1 MIETR
6 IKISSIIQN
15 QLPEFVKEE
24 FPLVSEFLSQYYISL
39 ESKGHTSDILQNIDQ
54 YIKVD
59 NLTNL
64 IESTELSSNVT
75 FFDTTISVDSTL
87 GFPDSYGLILIDSE
101 IITYTSK
108 TSTSFE
114 GCIRGFNATTSYEIK
129 DQLSFSETQAEEHI
143 LSTKVSNLSILFLKE
158 FFKKVKTQITPGFED
173 RALYVDLNERLFVKQ
188 SIDFYS
194 SKGTDNSFKIL
205 FGALY
210 GQNVEVIR
218 PRDYLIQPSS
228 AQYRIT
234 SDLVVEKIEGNP
246 EDLVNGTLYQD
257 ETENINRAQGTIT
270 NVEKIRRESKDYYVI
285 SLDSDYDKD
294 IQPSGSVYGK
304 FQIHPKTRV
313 VSSIISGSTTL
324 EVDSTVAFPNSNGN
338 LIIDLDNGTSLN
350 VTYASKTLNQFLDCT
365 GITQD
370 IPSATE
376 IKTDFF
382 AYGYSNE
389 EQVKIRILG
398 VLSDLPIPDNTLFY
412 SKGDV
417 IKIKTLGIDS
427 KDIKA
432 NNWFFNIPVKYTV
445 SRITTLDGAPVGSYN
460 FTVSDNHSFR
470 LGDSISLIPS
480 SGDPLPVNIISID
493 DKRSFSILLG
503 SNQKLDINQTYIVQ
517 KNVSKVNDGGKY
529 PSLSKYTSNVQNVYL
544 DQDSLYVASPSL
556 PTYSN
561 ISLKIDDRS
570 VVFSGL
576 FLPDDT
582 SDLNKGTTLEIGVHK
597 FYTGDS
603 IVYKPLLENSLGIS
617 TGVYFIKKIS
627 GSDTKIKLARS
638 RNNIFTE
645 NFIPID
651 ADAKN
656 AKFEFTKFTYNNLD
670 TQILE
675 PQKLIRKI
683 SNPQIDGK
691 IYKTEP
697 GLTGIFINGV
707 ELLNYK
713 STDNVFYG
721 SIENIVASAPG
732 SGYDVIN
739 PPILSIID
747 PIGFGANAYC
757 SVIGGLERIDIIDPG
772 FDYLEN
778 PTIDIVGGNGFGAS
792 AKVNLAS
799 FDHSVSFNSI
809 GSAGLVKL
817 NPTNTIGFSSYHKFR
832 DAEEVIYVTDGQ
844 SPIVGGI
851 STIGNL
857 PTNSTYFVSVQDAY
871 NVKLHKSF
879 EDAVAGINTI
889 QLTSYGVGNHSFKSK
904 NKKKKIGSITIENSG
919 INYQNKLVVTGASGI
934 NTASNTI
941 TALNHGYNSGEVITY
956 NPTETVIGGLSSST
970 SYYVTKID
978 NDQFKLSQI
987 GIGTLGSTKTF
998 YYDTNQYINLTSAGI
1013 GSHRFNYPEISVSIS
1028 GRIGVSTLSG
1038 QNFNAIV
1045 QPIFRG
1051 QVQSAFISSGG
1062 SEYGSEDIIN
1072 YNRQPLFELNSGS
1085 GIQLTPIISNGQIVD
1100 VLVNSPGD
1108 GYNSPPNLQIDGT
1121 GIGALLTPIL
1131 SNGSLV
1137 EVKVIYGGIGYNQS
1151 DTSIA
1156 VTPAGIGAKFE
1167 AQIKSWKINLV
1178 ERLETNSQISDDG
1191 GILTPGLNSNYGLQ
1205 YSHAYAPKYLKD
1217 LVQITDSHSPII
1229 GWAYDGN
1236 PIYGPYGYASKT
1248 GGKVIPLTSG
1258 YNTIES
1264 STQNRP
1270 SLSIYPKGFFIED
1283 YNFVGNEDSDEFD
1296 KLDEHNGRFGITPE
1310 YPNGVYAYFSTINSD
1325 GKPTFP
1331 YAIGPSYKAKP
1342 IDFNFNSYS
1351 NQDYID
1357 INQTNWR
1364 RNITPYNISSY
1375 EYLLNPNKIK
1385 EQNSIVK
1392 STLKGFI
1399 TSVEILDGGQ
1409 NYKINDRL
1417 IFNQQFG
1424 FGAKA
1429 KISSIKGKQVTQIS
1443 VATSSFNEIEFYPYN
1458 ESFIGF
1464 TSIPHNYLNNDLV
1477 TFTGAFDYKKSG
1489 NITVNV
1495 NNLTLTSGIGSAQ
1508 YTGIITYFN
1517 VSGDLNY
1524 PNIKE
1529 NDIYQIQNE
1538 QVKILNIDSRSSRIK
1553 VLRNQN
1559 GTIGITSYT
1568 AGIGFTEKTRKLKL
1582 NFGISTSYN
1591 FNLNKQLYFDPRES
1605 VGLGTTSGVGINST
1619 FFVSVN
1625 NLNNQ
1630 VSIGTGSTTFLFFN
1644 NLSDIQNY
1652 TSGGYIDIVNATNIS
1667 FNTTKQKII
1676 GIGATSIKINFDS
1689 SSLSG
1694 VGVTAYIN
1702 KWNILEIPTQSIY
1715 IENHNLNTGDSLIYS
1730 SNGGNA
1736 ISISTNGSS
1745 SFQLGENSIVFVAK
1759 ISNDL
1764 IGISTIKVG
1773 LGSIGNFVSVG
1784 STLESGILYFNSIGT
1799 GNNHS
1804 FKTNYTNTLIGN
1816 ISKNVVTVSTAETHG
1831 LSLLDNVN
1839 INVKPGISTTLIVK
1853 YDDYNRR
1860 LVINPRTFSSIDT
1873 INNIITINNHQYYT
1887 GQKVIYTATTPAT
1900 GLVNSG
1906 IYYIITIDSNKI
1918 KLSDTYYGAVKLPPE
1933 VVNITSSQ
1941 SGTISPINPPLN
1953 LTKNK
1958 RVVFDL
1964 SDSSLSFNANSTN
1977 YSAFEFKFYRDEQ
1990 FIDEFNTT
1998 QSSQI
2003 FDISGI
2009 GTVGITSTANIALTI
2024 NDSTPTNLFYKLVP
2038 TNLNRNSQIKK
2049 DILIDTEVR
2058 GFNRI
2063 VLSGSEYN
2071 GEYTVLGITSTTFS
2085 FNILEFPEEPIYTQ
2099 GIEYYTSNSLSAQG
2113 SIYEVKVLSG
2123 GKGYS
2128 NLPSVTSIESN
2139 LGLNAIVKPKTSSI
2153 GKITSIEIQD
2163 IGFDYS
2169 ADYSVRPTTKFP
2181 SILVLEP
2188 LSFFDYIKINSIGK
2202 DYTSAPDL
2210 VVIDG
2215 ITNKIINDVE
2225 LFYNLGDSLVTILK
2239 NSNSLNNAIPK
2250 IIPTNNSNGIKIDN
2264 IVFNNSTK
2272 NVTVTIG
2279 ASFSDPEDYP
2289 FEVGSKV
2296 LIEGTSVGVGST
2308 GKGYNSSNYDYAL
2321 FTLTAVD
2328 PNLGGSVG
2336 VVTYNL
2342 SSYLNNGEI
2351 PGSFKINLSAGRII
2365 PESYFPTFNPVLKKN
2380 SFYKGEVIYFESLVG
2395 NVESWDPDNQ
2405 YLKVSTVDDFSIGS
2419 NIRGKTSNSVGIIID
2434 ILSYE
2439 SNYAVDS
2446 FSKSRKG
2453 WNTETGFLNN
2463 DFQRI
2468 HDSDYYQYFSY
2479 ALKSQKD
2486 LNTWDNPVSS
2496 LNHTAGFKKF
2506 GNLIVE
2512 SKQSNIGI
2520 LTDQN
2525 QGDFSGTADL
2535 SRFIDLNCV
2544 YDFDL
2549 ARENNLII
2557 DDTITSNEILF
2568 DSRVIQDYIESIGNR
2583 VLIIDDISNQFNSNP
2598 RATEFSIVDSFTLT
2612 NVRSKKYFILIQ
2624 DQKFINQK
2632 QFSAV
2637 VLLHDNNVGFMNQYG
2652 VNTTES
2658 PNLGFFDFSVS
2669 GTSGNL
2675 LFYPV
2680 KTKFNNYN
2688 LQIFSFSLNDSLSGI
2703 GTVDLGDSVHINTSN
2718 TTIPQ
2723 GTGISTS
2730 IVGIASTYRASKVLV
2745 QIGAT
2750 DSSYYEIDEIT
2761 IINDGN
2767 QIHLLDYGQI
2777 TTDNFIPRSSLGIGT
2792 YNAYLSGSEIKID
2805 LIPDAVTTVDYI
2817 VNTFNVS
2824 LANTSASGIG
2834 TEIIG
2839 GSSLNSSS
2847 VAISSSV
2854 SPVANIIS
2862 SYSNINYNSSYY
2874 IISIEDITNSKYQ
2887 VSEILVVTNY
2897 EENQCYITEFG
2908 ILQTESSLGITTA
2921 GISGSNTEIY
2931 FTPIQNIDVD
2941 IKVFA
2946 INIGLSDNIDDISL
2960 INGSLEYDYSVYIG
2974 TNSDIKKEF
2983 ELKHKNIPIF
2993 ERYFDSS
3000 NPNIIKIDSNIFT
3013 ISYNYYVTGEE
3024 IIYSYPNESAQA
3036 IGIATTSVPGIGV
3049 TDKLPPNLYVVKLN
3063 DSQIRVSASA
3073 SDALKTIP
3081 KVLELTSVGIG
3092 SSHLFTSK
3100 NQNKKAIVG
3109 IDNVIQ
3115 SPIVSTAITSSL
3127 IQNLNVFSS
3136 LVYVSGITSIYGG
3149 DLIKINEE
3157 IMKVTSVGVG
3167 STNSITVVRPWMGTG
3182 LSTHSSS
3189 SLVSKVYGNYNI
3201 VRNKIYFSEAPYG
3214 KVPFTNPSSRS
3225 DEQDYTGIAT
3235 GSSFSGRI
3243 FLRSGITDGNNES
3256 YSNNYIFD
3264 NISDDFNGTQ
3274 KTFTLKSNGTNVS
3287 GISTDNAIVLVN
3299 EIFQGPNF
3307 VDYDLSE
3314 SSGITSITFTGSA
3327 TSTSYDVNTS
3337 SIPRGGIILSV
3348 GSTQGFGYQ
3357 PLVSAG
3363 GTAVV
3368 SIAGTIQSISI
3379 GNSGSGYRSGIQ
3391 TVVNVGVVTSN
3402 VGTPNIELIGTAS
3415 ISGGSVVSVAITN
3428 PGVGYTSSNPPIVI
3442 FDNPLSY
3449 SNIPLIY
3456 NSQSSSGVGTGAV
3469 IDIIVGQGSSVIS
3482 FELKNFGYGY
3492 NINEVLT
3499 VSIGGTI
3506 GIPTNTSLSFSEFQL
3521 SIDNIYSDTF
3531 IAWSVGSLQ
3540 VIDPIDSLF
3549 DGNRKSFP
3557 IRIGGNQTTIRTKR
3571 GSTID
3576 VQATL
3581 LIFINDILQVPGEGY
3596 RFSGGSIVRFTEA
3609 PKEGDTSKIIFYRG
3623 TEDIDT
3629 LDVDILETIKPGDKV
3644 TLTSDDIKL
3653 TENSRLVA
3661 EIISSDILATN
3672 SYSGP
3677 GITENEDLSRPL
3689 TWCRQTEDLVINGQQ
3704 VGKDRV
3710 LYEPYIQ
3717 PTTNIIQNIGIGST
3731 VIFVESVKAFF
3742 DSEKEYTHDG
3752 TTEKPQNK
3760 IIIISQD
3767 SIVSSSATAVVSTS
3781 GTISSIV
3788 ISDGGVGYTTSPI
3801 VSIQNPI
3808 GYLIST
3814 TGNVGINTNLITGI
3828 NTTNIVVGYEIFEPL
3843 NTVSA
3848 GTTVTSIGIGTIQ
3861 TSKTLNPDSFEN
3873 INFLITETTTDQ
3885 IISVGSTIIFVDSTS
3900 DVSIGSSLTIADK
3913 LNYISVVSIGDTFV
3927 TIGLANTITAPIF
3940 DKLPVTFSTRTNVA
3954 KSKNN
3959 VKFEIGLGT
3968 TALASSTI
3976 SIGGTVSFISI
3987 SNAGT
3992 GYTTSNPPVV
4002 LIETPPV
4009 KYEIIDK
4016 ISYEGD
4022 FGIITGVQTT
4032 SVGVAST
4039 GIVFDLFI
4047 PTNSIIRDSSIV
4059 KVGIATTGISG
4070 IQTGYY
4076 FVVHSSNVGNG
4087 LTSLNLSG
4095 GIVGVGTTFIDNI
4108 YRVASVSIA
4117 QTAVPGVGLTNVA
4130 KVTISVSNY
4139 NNLTGLG
4146 FSDFY
4151 GEYSWGRILAPT
4163 RPNPNE
4169 FITYANISGISSS
4182 PVIQRYNR
4190 LKYSNYNT

>member
-1 MIETR
+1 MRKTR

-39 ESKGHTSDILQNIDQ
+39 ESDGHTSDILQNIDQ

-59 NLTNL
+59 NLANL
-64 IESTELSSNVT
+64 IESTKLSSNVT
-75 FFDTTISVDSTL
+75 FFDTTINVDSTL

-114 GCIRGFNATTSYEIK
+114 GCIRGFDGTTSYEIK
-129 DQLSFSETQAEEHI
+129 DQLSFSETQVEEHI

-158 FFKKVKTQITPGFED
+158 FFKKVKKQIAPGFEE
-173 RALYVDLNERLFVKQ
+173 RELYVDLDERLFVKQ

-246 EDLVNGTLYQD
+246 EDLVNTTLYQD

-270 NVEKIRRESKDYYVI
+270 NVEKIRRESKDYYVV

-304 FQIHPKTRV
+304 FQIHPKTRI
-313 VSSIISGSTTL
+313 VSSVISGSTTL

-350 VTYASKTLNQFLDCT
+350 VTYASKTLNQFLDCI
-365 GITQD
+365 GISQD

-376 IKTDFF
+376 IKSDFF
-382 AYGYSNE
+382 AYGYSNGE
-389 EQVKIRILG
+389 IVKIRIFG

-412 SKGDV
+412 SKGDIV
-417 IKIKTLGIDS
+417 KIKTLGIDS
-427 KDIKA
+427 KDVKA
-432 NNWFFNIPVKYTV
+432 NNWFFNIPVKYSV
-445 SRITTLDGAPVGSYN
+445 SGISTLDNAAEGSYT
-460 FTVSDNHSFR
+460 FTVPDNHSFR

-480 SGDPLPVNIISID
+480 SGDPLITNITSIGD
-493 DKRSFSILLG
+493 EKSFSILLG
-503 SNQKLDINQTYIVQ
+503 SNQNLNINQTYIVQ
-517 KNVSKVNDGGKY
+517 KNVSKVQLSDTDKNKY

-556 PTYSN
+556 PSYSDKGSPIN
-561 ISLKIDDRS
+561 LQIKDRS

-576 FLPDDT
+576 FLPDDA
-582 SDLNKGTTLEIGVHK
+582 DNLNKGTTLDIGTHE

-603 IVYKPLLENSLGIS
+603 IVYKPSLGNSLGIS
-617 TGVYFIKKIS
+617 TGVYFIKRIS
-627 GSDTKIKLARS
+627 GTEIKLARS

-645 NFIPID
+645 NFISI
-651 ADAKN
+651 N
-656 AKFEFTKFTYNNLD
+656 ANVNKSRFELTKFTYNNLD

-683 SNPQIDGK
+683 SNPEIDGK
-691 IYKTEP
+691 IYETVP

-721 SIENIVASAPG
+721 PIEDIVVSAPG

-747 PIGFGANAYC
+747 PNGFGSNGYC

-772 FDYLEN
+772 FDYLED
-778 PTIDIVGGNGFGAS
+778 PTIDIIGGNGSGAS

-871 NVKLHKSF
+871 NIKLHKSF
-879 EDAVAGINTI
+879 EDAVIGINTI

-919 INYQNKLVVTGASGI
+919 INYQNKLVATSPSGI

-941 TALNHGYNSGEVITY
+941 TVLNHGYNSGEVITY

-970 SYYVTKID
+970 SYYVTIID
-978 NDQFKLSQI
+978 DDQFKLSQI
-987 GIGTLGSTKTF
+987 GIGTLGVTKKF
-998 YYDTNQYINLTSAGI
+998 YYDTNQYVNLTSSGV

-1038 QNFNAIV
+1038 QNFNAIA

-1051 QVQSAFISSGG
+1051 QIQSTFISSGG
-1062 SEYGSEDIIN
+1062 LNYGSEDIIN

-1100 VLVNSPGD
+1100 VLVNSSGN

-1121 GIGALLTPIL
+1121 GTGAVLTPIL

-1137 EVKVIYGGIGYNQS
+1137 EIKVIYGGIGYNHT
-1151 DTSIA
+1151 DTSIT
-1156 VTPAGIGAKFE
+1156 VTPAGLGAKFE

-1178 ERLETNSQISDDG
+1178 ERLVINSQISDDE

-1205 YSHAYAPKYLKD
+1205 YSHAYAPKYLKNI
-1217 LVQITDSHSPII
+1217 VQIANSHSPII

-1248 GGKVIPLTSG
+1248 GGKVIPLISG
-1258 YNTIES
+1258 YDLIDSPS
-1264 STQNRP
+1264 SRP
-1270 SLSIYPKGFFIED
+1270 SVSIYPKGFFIED
-1283 YNFVGNEDSDEFD
+1283 YNFVGNKDSD

-1310 YPNGVYAYFSTINSD
+1310 YPNGVYAYFSTINSVSK
-1325 GKPTFP
+1325 KPIFP
-1331 YAIGPSYKAKP
+1331 YIIGHSYKAKP

-1357 INQTNWR
+1357 INQTNWK

-1375 EYLLNPNKIK
+1375 DYLLNPNKIK

-1392 STLKGFI
+1392 SVLEGSI
-1399 TSVEILDGGQ
+1399 DSIEIFDGGQ

-1417 IFNQQFG
+1417 IFNPQSR

-1458 ESFIGF
+1458 QSFIGF
-1464 TSIPHNYLNNDLV
+1464 TSIPHNYSNNDLV
-1477 TFTGAFDYKKSG
+1477 TFTGSNDYKKSG
-1489 NITVNV
+1489 NIVVNT

-1517 VSGDLNY
+1517 VSGDLSY

-1538 QVKILNIDSRSSRIK
+1538 QIKILNIDSRSSRIK

-1559 GTIGITSYT
+1559 GTTGLTSYV

-1591 FNLNKQLYFDPRES
+1591 FNVNKEFYFNPKES

-1652 TSGGYIDIVNATNIS
+1652 TSGGYINIVNATNVS

-1702 KWNILEIPTQSIY
+1702 KWNTLLIPTQSIY

-1730 SNGGNA
+1730 SNGEN
-1736 ISISTNGSS
+1736 SVSVSTNGSS
-1745 SFQLGENSIVFVAK
+1745 SFQLEENSIVYAAK

-1784 STLESGILYFNSIGT
+1784 STLKSGILYFTSVGT

-1804 FKTNYTNTLIGN
+1804 FTTNYTNTLTGN

-1839 INVKPGISTTLIVK
+1839 INVRPGISTTLVVK

-1900 GLVNSG
+1900 GLINFG
-1906 IYYIITIDSNKI
+1906 IYYIVTIDSNKI
-1918 KLSDTYYGAVKLPPE
+1918 KLSDTYYGSVKLPPE
-1933 VVNITSSQ
+1933 IIDITTSYP
-1941 SGTISPINPPLN
+1941 GTISPINPPLN

-1977 YSAFEFKFYRDEQ
+1977 YSAFEFRFYRDEQ

-2009 GTVGITSTANIALTI
+2009 GTIGITSTANITLTI

-2038 TNLNRNSQIKK
+2038 TNLDRNSQIKK

-2058 GFNRI
+2058 GFNKI
-2063 VLSGSEYN
+2063 TLSESKYN
-2071 GEYTVLGITSTTFS
+2071 GEYSVVGITSATFS

-2099 GIEYYTSNSLSAQG
+2099 GIEYYTNNSLSAQG
-2113 SIYEVKVLSG
+2113 SIYEVKVLSK

-2128 NLPSVTSIESN
+2128 RLPSVTSIESN

-2188 LSFFDYIKINSIGK
+2188 LSFFDYIEINSIGK
-2202 DYTSAPDL
+2202 DYTSSPDL

-2215 ITNKIINDVE
+2215 ITNKIVSDVD
-2225 LFYNLGDSLVTILK
+2225 LFYNLGDSLVTIRK
-2239 NSNSLNNAIPK
+2239 NSSSLNNAIPK

-2264 IVFNNSTK
+2264 ITFNNSTK

-2279 ASFSDPEDYP
+2279 ASFSNPEDYP
-2289 FEVGSKV
+2289 FEVGSRV
-2296 LIEGTSVGVGST
+2296 LIEGISVGVNST

-2342 SSYLNNGEI
+2342 SSYLNNEEI
-2351 PGSFKINLSAGRII
+2351 PGTFKINSSAGRII
-2365 PESYFPTFNPVLKKN
+2365 PESYFPTFNPILKKN
-2380 SFYKGEVIYFESLVG
+2380 SFYEGEIIYFESSVG
-2395 NVESWDPDNQ
+2395 NVQFWDPDNQ
-2405 YLKVSTVDDFSIGS
+2405 YLKISTVDDFPIGS
-2419 NIRGKTSNSVGIIID
+2419 NIRGKTSNSVGIIND

-2446 FSKSRKG
+2446 SSKTRKG

-2479 ALKSQKD
+2479 ELKSQKD
-2486 LNTWDNPVSS
+2486 LATWDNPVSS

-2506 GNLIVE
+2506 GNLIIE
-2512 SKQSNIGI
+2512 SKPSNIGI
-2520 LTDQN
+2520 STDQN

-2583 VLIIDDISNQFNSNP
+2583 VLIIDNISNEFNSNP

-2624 DQKFINQK
+2624 DQKFINEK
-2632 QFSAV
+2632 QFSAI

-2652 VNTTES
+2652 LNVVES

-2688 LQIFSFSLNDSLSGI
+2688 LQIFSFSLNDSISGI
-2703 GTVDLGDSVHINTSN
+2703 GTVDLGNSVHINTSN
-2718 TTIPQ
+2718 TIIPQ

-2750 DSSYYEIDEIT
+2750 DSSYYEVDEIT

-2777 TTDNFIPRSSLGIGT
+2777 TTDSFTSRSSLGIGT

-2805 LIPDAVTTVDYI
+2805 LIPDAVTTIDYI

-2862 SYSNINYNSSYY
+2862 SYSNTNYNSSYY
-2874 IISIEDITNSKYQ
+2874 IISIEDKTNSKYQ

-2921 GISGSNTEIY
+2921 GISGANTEIY
-2931 FTPIQNIDVD
+2931 FTPIQDIDVD

-2946 INIGLSDNIDDISL
+2946 INIGLSNNIDDISL
-2960 INGSLEYDYSVYIG
+2960 INGSLEYDYGIYTG

-2993 ERYFDSS
+2993 ERYIDGT
-3000 NPNIIKIDSNIFT
+3000 NPDIIKVDKNIIT
-3013 ISYNYYVTGEE
+3013 IPYNYYVTGEE
-3024 IIYSYPNESAQA
+3024 IIYSYPTKSAQA

-3049 TDKLPPNLYVVKLN
+3049 TDKLPPKLYVVKLN
-3063 DSQIRVSASA
+3063 DSQIRVSTSA
-3073 SDALKTIP
+3073 SDALKTTP

-3100 NQNKKAIVG
+3100 NQNKKAIIG

-3127 IQNLNVFSS
+3127 IRNLTAFSS
-3136 LVYVSGITSIYGG
+3136 LVYVSGITSVYGG
-3149 DLIKINEE
+3149 DLIKIDEE
-3157 IMKVTSVGVG
+3157 IMKVTAVGVG
-3167 STNSITVVRPWMGTG
+3167 STNSISVVRPWMGTG

-3201 VRNKIYFSEAPYG
+3201 VGNKIYFSEAPYG
-3214 KVPFTNPSSRS
+3214 KVPFVNQSNRA
-3225 DEQDYTGIAT
+3225 DEQDYVGIAT

-3243 FLRSGITDGNNES
+3243 FLRSGIADSNNES

-3264 NISDDFNGTQ
+3264 DISNDFDGIQ

-3314 SSGITSITFTGSA
+3314 SSGITSISFTGSA

-3348 GSTQGFGYQ
+3348 GSTQGFAYQ

-3368 SIAGTIQSISI
+3368 SVAGTIQSISI

-3402 VGTPNIELIGTAS
+3402 VGIPNIQLIGTAS

-3428 PGVGYTSSNPPIVI
+3428 PGVGYTSSNTPIVI
-3442 FDNPLSY
+3442 FDDPLSY

-3469 IDIIVGQGSSVIS
+3469 VDITVGQGSSVIS

-3492 NINEVLT
+3492 NINEILT

-3521 SIDNIYSDTF
+3521 SIDGVYSDAFT
-3531 IAWSVGSLQ
+3531 AWTVGSLQ

-3557 IRIGGNQTTIRTKR
+3557 IRIEGNQTSIRTKK
-3571 GSTID
+3571 GSIID

-3596 RFSGGSIVRFTEA
+3596 RFSGGSIIRFTEA

-3623 TEDIDT
+3623 TADIDT
-3629 LDVDILETIKPGDKV
+3629 LDVDILETIKQGDKV
-3644 TLTSDDIKL
+3644 TLTSNDIKL
-3653 TENSRLVA
+3653 KENSRLVT
-3661 EIISSDILATN
+3661 EIISSDILSTN
-3672 SYSGP
+3672 LYSGP

-3689 TWCRQTEDLVINGQQ
+3689 TWCRQTEDLVINGKQ

-3717 PTTNIIQNIGIGST
+3717 PTTNIIQNIGIGSSI
-3731 VIFVESVKAFF
+3731 IFVESVKAFF

-3752 TTEKPQNK
+3752 ITEKPQNK

-3781 GTISSIV
+3781 GTISSII
-3788 ISDGGVGYTTSPI
+3788 ISDNGNGYTTIPT
-3801 VSIQNPI
+3801 VSIAGPI
-3808 GYLIST
+3808 GFGTTTIQNTARALATIS
-3814 TGNVGINTNLITGI
+3814 GGVVTGI
-3828 NTTNIVVGYEIFEPL
+3828 AIT
-3843 NTVSA
+3843 SA
-3848 GTTVTSIGIGTIQ
+3848 G
-3861 TSKTLNPDSFEN
+3861 L
-3873 INFLITETTTDQ
+3873 
-3885 IISVGSTIIFVDSTS
+3885 
-3900 DVSIGSSLTIADK
+3900 
-3913 LNYISVVSIGDTFV
+3913 
-3927 TIGLANTITAPIF
+3927 
-3940 DKLPVTFSTRTNVA
+3940 
-3954 KSKNN
+3954 
-3959 VKFEIGLGT
+3959 
-3968 TALASSTI
+3968 
-3976 SIGGTVSFISI
+3976 
-3987 SNAGT
+3987 
-3992 GYTTSNPPVV
+3992 GYTFTYPPVV
-4002 LIETPPV
+4002 LIETPPT

-4076 FVVHSSNVGNG
+4076 FIVHSSNVGNG

-4095 GIVGVGTTFIDNI
+4095 GVVGVGTTFINNI
-4108 YRVASVSIA
+4108 YQVASVSIA
-4117 QTAVPGVGLTNVA
+4117 QTAVPGVGLTNVT
-4130 KVTISVSNY
+4130 KVTVSVSNY

-4151 GEYSWGRILAPT
+4151 GEYSWGRILTPI
-4163 RPNPNE
+4163 RSNPDE
-4169 FITYANISGISSS
+4169 FITYANIGGISSS